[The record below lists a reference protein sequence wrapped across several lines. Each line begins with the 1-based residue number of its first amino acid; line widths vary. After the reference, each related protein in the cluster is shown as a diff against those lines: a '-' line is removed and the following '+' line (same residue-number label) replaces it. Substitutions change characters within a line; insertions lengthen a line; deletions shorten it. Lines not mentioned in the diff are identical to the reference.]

1 MRRKDFTIYNIVT
14 ALLEEAILAAVV
26 IWLLPQWGINIPIWG
41 LILMMVALGAYNF
54 ITYKLGKRALD
65 RKPTASLEAMVG
77 CSGEAATPL
86 APKGY
91 VQVKGEL
98 WRALSTE
105 RNIDKGE
112 EVVVVEI
119 KKLTLLVKPL
129 PDSSCEVSE

>member
-1 MRRKDFTIYNIVT
+1 MRRKDYTIYNIVT

-41 LILMMVALGAYNF
+41 LVLMMVALGAYNF

-112 EVVVVEI
+112 EVVVIEI

-129 PDSSCEVSE
+129 PNSSCEVSE

>member
-1 MRRKDFTIYNIVT
+1 MRRKDYTIYNIVT
-14 ALLEEAILAAVV
+14 ALLEEAVLVAVV

-41 LILMMVALGAYNF
+41 LVLMMVALGAYNF
-54 ITYKLGKRALD
+54 ITYRMGKRALD
-65 RKPTASLEAMVG
+65 RRPTASLEALVG

-105 RNIDKGE
+105 QNIDKGE
-112 EVVVVEI
+112 EVMVVEI

-129 PDSSCEVSE
+129 PNSSCEVSE

>member
-1 MRRKDFTIYNIVT
+1 MRRKDYTIYNIIT
-14 ALLEEAILAAVV
+14 ALLEEAVLVAVV

-41 LILMMVALGAYNF
+41 LILMMVALGVYNF
-54 ITYKLGKRALD
+54 ITYRMGKRALD

-112 EVVVVEI
+112 EVVVLEI

-129 PDSSCEVSE
+129 PNSSCEVSE

>member
-1 MRRKDFTIYNIVT
+1 MRRKDYTIYNIVT
-14 ALLEEAILAAVV
+14 ALLEEAVLAAVV

-77 CSGEAATPL
+77 CNGEAATPL

-112 EVVVVEI
+112 EVVVIEI

-129 PDSSCEVSE
+129 PNSSCEVSE

>member
-1 MRRKDFTIYNIVT
+1 MRRKDYTIYNIIT
-14 ALLEEAILAAVV
+14 ALLEEAVLAAVV
-26 IWLLPQWGINIPIWG
+26 LWLLPQWGINIPIWG
-41 LILMMVALGAYNF
+41 LVLMMVALGVYNF
-54 ITYKLGKRALD
+54 ITYRMGKRALD
-65 RKPTASLEAMVG
+65 RKPTASLEALVG
-77 CSGEAATPL
+77 CNGEAATPL

-112 EVVVVEI
+112 EVVVIEI

-129 PDSSCEVSE
+129 PNSSCEVSE

>member
-41 LILMMVALGAYNF
+41 LVLMMVALGAYNF

-129 PDSSCEVSE
+129 PNSSCEVSE